1 MELAIDYAVK
11 ALYLVMILSMPPIIV
26 ASVVGIVLSL
36 IQAITQLQEQTL
48 AFGVKLLAV
57 GLTLFLMGKWL
68 SGEILRYSEDI
79 FNRFYR
85 VDKGRSRKMGGTG
98 LGLAIVKNA
107 VLLHGGTIKAH
118 NRLSGGLCFDFSLKK
133 RK

>member
-1 MELAIDYAVK
+1 MTVALSGLAVG
-11 ALYLVMILSMPPIIV
+11 
-26 ASVVGIVLSL
+26 SVVGIVLSL

-79 FNRFYR
+79 FNRFY
-85 VDKGRSRKMGGTG
+85 
-98 LGLAIVKNA
+98 
-107 VLLHGGTIKAH
+107 LL
-118 NRLSGGLCFDFSLKK
+118 
-133 RK
+133 

>member
-11 ALYLVMILSMPPIIV
+11 ALYLVMILSLPPIIV

-57 GLTLFLMGKWL
+57 GLTLIIMGKWL
-68 SGEILRYSEDI
+68 SGEILQNSEDI
-79 FNRFYR
+79 FNRFY
-85 VDKGRSRKMGGTG
+85 
-98 LGLAIVKNA
+98 LI
-107 VLLHGGTIKAH
+107 
-118 NRLSGGLCFDFSLKK
+118 
-133 RK
+133 

>member
-11 ALYLVMILSMPPIIV
+11 ALYLVMILSLPPIIV

-57 GLTLFLMGKWL
+57 GLMLFLMGKWL

-79 FNRFYR
+79 FNRFY
-85 VDKGRSRKMGGTG
+85 
-98 LGLAIVKNA
+98 
-107 VLLHGGTIKAH
+107 LL
-118 NRLSGGLCFDFSLKK
+118 
-133 RK
+133 